1 MEMGMQGLWKTWMT
15 LWCWAVILFG
25 AILAAGGLPA
35 TDGAVA
41 FLFGL
46 LGNLG
51 ADALQLDAPGL
62 RFSVALMGAVTIG
75 WGLTILFLLPAIHA
89 AGAPA
94 WRGLTAALLIWNV
107 IDGVLS
113 AATGFA
119 LNILPNTALAIAYL
133 VPVLASGA
141 LRATG
146 R

>member
-1 MEMGMQGLWKTWMT
+1 MQGLWKTWMI

-25 AILAAGGLPA
+25 IILAAGGLPE

-41 FLFGL
+41 FLYGL

-51 ADALQLDAPGL
+51 ADGLRLDAPGL

-94 WRGLTAALLIWNV
+94 WRGLTAALVIWYV

-141 LRATG
+141 LRAT
-146 R
+146 RR

>member
-1 MEMGMQGLWKTWMT
+1 MQGLWKTWMT

-25 AILAAGGLPA
+25 IILAAGGLPA
-35 TDGAVA
+35 ADGPVA
-41 FLFGL
+41 LLYGL

-51 ADALQLDAPGL
+51 ADALQLDTPGF

-94 WRGLTAALLIWNV
+94 WRGLTAALVIWYV
-107 IDGVLS
+107 IDGALS

-141 LRATG
+141 LRSAG

>member
-1 MEMGMQGLWKTWMT
+1 MT

-25 AILAAGGLPA
+25 IILAAGGLPEA
-35 TDGAVA
+35 DGAVG
-41 FLFGL
+41 FLYGL

-51 ADALQLDAPGL
+51 ADGLRLDAPGL

-94 WRGLTAALLIWNV
+94 WRGLTAALVIWYV

-113 AATGFA
+113 VATGFA